1 MRTIAWETAF
11 QIALKNC
18 SDKERGGQYIRD
30 FGSGKIHTVK
40 HIFFQKISPSLM

>member
-30 FGSGKIHTVK
+30 FGEGGTCNQA
-40 HIFFQKISPSLM
+40 HILVEDCC